1 MDVLLCVA
9 LNHVPELPHIARVKD
24 VEGLVRMQLAV
35 LHVRT
40 EQVVVRTSVPLTRD
54 NTADRFN
61 LKS

>member
-1 MDVLLCVA
+1 MDVLFCVA